1 MPTPS
6 LVRVRCLDADRAVG
20 LVNYADMVVYD
31 QEKNVVALRIGG
43 YPETVQAMSDAIL
56 GGCELE
62 LTGSKSSLCLN
73 SKGRRNYARR
83 ISTRRRVRRGNP
95 LASGRFPAIPG
106 RRTG

>member
-6 LVRVRCLDADRAVG
+6 LIRVRCLDAERAVG

-56 GGCELE
+56 GGC
-62 LTGSKSSLCLN
+62 
-73 SKGRRNYARR
+73 
-83 ISTRRRVRRGNP
+83 
-95 LASGRFPAIPG
+95 
-106 RRTG
+106 